1 MAILVRPDTKVIC
14 QGLTGRAGS
23 FYTDRMVA
31 YGTNVVGGV
40 TPGKGGTR
48 FHDLPV
54 FDTVRDAVDATG
66 ADATVVF
73 VPPVYAADAMI
84 EAIEAGIGLVVC
96 VTERVP
102 VLDAVRVRTVLE
114 GSRSVLLGPN
124 SAGILG
130 PGVALLGVMP
140 TVDARQGGI
149 GIASRSATLANE
161 VAAQVRRTGLGQ
173 STIVGVGGD
182 PVHGLGLAACLE
194 LFLDDPA
201 TTGVIVISEIGGTEE
216 EEVAEVVARRKPS
229 QPVIALIVGRHA
241 PPERRMGHAGA
252 VIQSGLGS
260 AQTKIAALQAA
271 GVHVV
276 LDASL
281 VGQSMFQAMTE
292 RSR

>member
-54 FDTVRDAVDATG
+54 FDTVREAVDATG

-124 SAGILG
+124 SAGILV

-182 PVHGLGLAACLE
+182 PVHGLGLAACLD

-201 TTGVIVISEIGGTEE
+201 TSGVIVISEIGGTEE

>member
-1 MAILVRPDTKVIC
+1 
-14 QGLTGRAGS
+14 
-23 FYTDRMVA
+23 MVA

-54 FDTVRDAVDATG
+54 FNTVREAVDATG

-73 VPPVYAADAMI
+73 VPPLQAASAMI
-84 EAIEAGIGLVVC
+84 EAIEAGVRLIVC

-102 VLDAVRVRTVLE
+102 VLDAVRVRTALA
-114 GSRSVLLGPN
+114 GSGSVLLGPN
-124 SAGILG
+124 SAGILV
-130 PGVALLGVMP
+130 PGVGLLGVMP
-140 TVDARQGGI
+140 TVDARPGGI

-161 VAAQVRRTGLGQ
+161 IALQVRRTGLGQ
-173 STIVGVGGD
+173 SAIVGVGGD

-194 LFLDDPA
+194 LFLDDPQ
-201 TTGVIVISEIGGTEE
+201 TGGVIVISEIGGTEE
-216 EEVAEVVARRKPS
+216 EEVAEVVARRRPQ

-241 PPERRMGHAGA
+241 PQERRMGHAGA
-252 VIQSGLGS
+252 VIQSGLGT

-281 VGQSMFQAMTE
+281 VGQSMHKAMTE
-292 RSR
+292 AKR

>member
-1 MAILVRPDTKVIC
+1 MAILVTPETKVIC

-54 FDTVRDAVDATG
+54 FNTVREAVDATG

-73 VPPVYAADAMI
+73 VPPLQAASAMI
-84 EAIEAGIGLVVC
+84 EAIEAGVRLIVC

-102 VLDAVRVRTVLE
+102 VLDAVRVRTALA
-114 GSRSVLLGPN
+114 GSGSVLLGPN
-124 SAGILG
+124 SAGILV
-130 PGVALLGVMP
+130 PGVGLLGVMP
-140 TVDARQGGI
+140 TVDARPGGI

-161 VAAQVRRTGLGQ
+161 IALQVRRTGLGQ
-173 STIVGVGGD
+173 SAIVGVGGD

-194 LFLDDPA
+194 LFLDDPQ
-201 TTGVIVISEIGGTEE
+201 TGGVIVISEIGGTEE
-216 EEVAEVVARRKPS
+216 EEVAEVVARRRPH

-241 PPERRMGHAGA
+241 PQERRMGHAGA
-252 VIQSGLGS
+252 VIQSGLGT

-281 VGQSMFQAMTE
+281 VGQSMHKAMTE
-292 RSR
+292 AKR